1 MKGSKLNRANGLEI
15 DAPRIVPPA
24 SQQAV
29 ISLRE
34 ISKSFFTTDVE
45 TRALQGVNLSIQP
58 GEFIAICGPSG
69 CGKSTLLSILG
80 LLEPADAG
88 EYILSGQDVS
98 RILAAERARVRN
110 QKLGFIFQGFHL
122 VRDLSI
128 VENVELPLSFRGNVS
143 KSERR
148 DRAIDALK
156 RVGLEHRANHHPT
169 QLSGGQQQRAA
180 IARAVV
186 GAPDVLLADEPT
198 GNLDSKNGDAI
209 MDLICELQSAGTTVV
224 LVTHDSRY
232 AARAARRVE
241 LEDGRV
247 HD

>member
-1 MKGSKLNRANGLEI
+1 
-15 DAPRIVPPA
+15 
-24 SQQAV
+24 V